1 MPVTYPNLKGHKIIL
16 ASKSPR
22 RQELM
27 KGLGIPFEVRTKDVN
42 EDFSEDLTAEEI
54 PLFLAQLK
62 ASAFKEDLSNKE
74 ILVTSD
80 TVVWL
85 GDRVFNKPQKRKE
98 AIEMITEL
106 EGRSHQVIT
115 AICLTSQSHQV
126 LVSETTKVKFGNVD
140 HQAIEW
146 YVDQYKPFD
155 KAGAYGI
162 QEWIGYVGIEK
173 IEGSFYN
180 VMGFPTRL
188 FYTELFKFIDL

>member
-1 MPVTYPNLKGHKIIL
+1 MSYLDLKGKKIVL

-27 KGLGIPFEVRTKDVN
+27 KGLGIPFEVRTKEVN
-42 EDFSEDLTAEEI
+42 EDFDPNLQGAEI
-54 PLFLAQLK
+54 PLYLAEKK
-62 ASAFKEDLSNKE
+62 ANAFKSDLSE
-74 ILVTSD
+74 GEVLVTSD

-85 GDRVFNKPQKRKE
+85 GDHVFNKPENAEE
-98 AIEMITEL
+98 AVAMITEL
-106 EGRSHQVIT
+106 SGRTHEVIT
-115 AICLTSQSHQV
+115 AVCLTSSEKKIV
-126 LVSETTKVKFGNVD
+126 VSETTKVHFAQVERE
-140 HQAIEW
+140 AIEW
-146 YVDQYKPFD
+146 YVSEFNPFD

-188 FYTELFKFIDL
+188 FYNELKKFIE

>member
-1 MPVTYPNLKGHKIIL
+1 VNYLDLKGNRIIL

-22 RQELM
+22 RHELM
-27 KGLGIPFEVRTKDVN
+27 KGLGIPFEVRTKEVN
-42 EDFSEDLTAEEI
+42 EDFDPALQGAEI
-54 PLFLAQLK
+54 PLFLAEKK
-62 ASAFKEDLSNKE
+62 ADAFKSDLTEDE

-85 GDRVFNKPQKRKE
+85 GNHVFNKPENVEE
-98 AIEMITEL
+98 AVAMITEL
-106 EGRSHQVIT
+106 SGRTHEVIT
-115 AICLTSQSHQV
+115 AFCLTSPEKQV
-126 LVSETTKVKFGNVD
+126 VVSETTKVHFGLVERE
-140 HQAIEW
+140 AIEW
-146 YVDQYKPFD
+146 YVSEFKPFD

-188 FYTELFKFIDL
+188 FYNELKKFIES

>member
-1 MPVTYPNLKGHKIIL
+1 
-16 ASKSPR
+16 
-22 RQELM
+22 M
-27 KGLGIPFEVRTKDVN
+27 KGLGIPFEVRTKEVD
-42 EDFSEDLTAEEI
+42 EDFSEDLRAEEI
-54 PLFLAQLK
+54 PFFLAQLK
-62 ASAFKEDLSNKE
+62 ANAFKEDLAEKE

-85 GDRVFNKPQKRKE
+85 GDRVFNKPQGREE

-106 EGRSHQVIT
+106 EGRSHEVIT
-115 AICLTSQSHQV
+115 AVCLTSRSHQA
-126 LVSETTKVKFGNVD
+126 LVSETTQVKFGTVD
-140 HQAIEW
+140 HEAIEW

-188 FYTELFKFIDL
+188 FYTELLKFIDL

>member
-1 MPVTYPNLKGHKIIL
+1 VSYLDLKGKKIVL

-27 KGLGIPFEVRTKDVN
+27 KGLGIPFEVRTKEVN
-42 EDFSEDLTAEEI
+42 EDFDPNLQGAEI
-54 PLFLAQLK
+54 PLYLAEKK
-62 ASAFKEDLSNKE
+62 ANAFKSDLSE
-74 ILVTSD
+74 GEVLVTSD

-85 GDRVFNKPQKRKE
+85 GDHVFNKPENAEE
-98 AIEMITEL
+98 AVAMITEL
-106 EGRSHQVIT
+106 SGRTHEVIT
-115 AICLTSQSHQV
+115 AVCLTSSEKKIV
-126 LVSETTKVKFGNVD
+126 VSETTKVHFAQVERE
-140 HQAIEW
+140 AIEW
-146 YVDQYKPFD
+146 YVSEFNPFD

-188 FYTELFKFIDL
+188 FYNELKKFIE

>member
-1 MPVTYPNLKGHKIIL
+1 MNYLDLKHHKIIL

-22 RQELM
+22 RHELM
-27 KGLGIPFEVRTKDVN
+27 KGLGIPFEVRTKEVN
-42 EDFSEDLTAEEI
+42 EDFDPELQGAEI
-54 PLFLAQLK
+54 PLYLAQKK
-62 ASAFKEDLSNKE
+62 ADAFKSDLKNDE

-85 GDRVFNKPQKRKE
+85 GNHVFNKPENVEE
-98 AIEMITEL
+98 AVAMITEL
-106 EGRSHQVIT
+106 EGRAHEVIT
-115 AICLTSQSHQV
+115 AVCLTSSEKQTV
-126 LVSETTKVKFGNVD
+126 VYETTKVHFGLVERE
-140 HQAIEW
+140 AIEW
-146 YVDQYKPFD
+146 YVSEFKPFD

-188 FYTELFKFIDL
+188 FYNELKKFIA

>member
-1 MPVTYPNLKGHKIIL
+1 VSYLDLKGKKIVL

-27 KGLGIPFEVRTKDVN
+27 KGLGIPFEVRTKEVN
-42 EDFSEDLTAEEI
+42 EDFDPNLQGAEI
-54 PLFLAQLK
+54 PLYLAEKK
-62 ASAFKEDLSNKE
+62 ANAFKSDLSE
-74 ILVTSD
+74 GEVLVTSD

-85 GDRVFNKPQKRKE
+85 GDHVFNKPENAEE
-98 AIEMITEL
+98 AVAMITEL
-106 EGRSHQVIT
+106 SGRTHEVIT
-115 AICLTSQSHQV
+115 AVCLTSSEKQIV
-126 LVSETTKVKFGNVD
+126 VSETTKVHFAQVERE
-140 HQAIEW
+140 AIEW
-146 YVDQYKPFD
+146 YVSEFNPFD

-188 FYTELFKFIDL
+188 FYNELKKFIE

>member
-1 MPVTYPNLKGHKIIL
+1 M

-22 RQELM
+22 RHELM
-27 KGLGIPFEVRTKDVN
+27 KGMGIPFEVRTKEVN
-42 EDFSEDLTAEEI
+42 EDFDPALQGAEI
-54 PLFLAQLK
+54 PLFLAEKK
-62 ASAFKEDLSNKE
+62 ANAFKSDLAKDE

-85 GDRVFNKPQKRKE
+85 GNHVFNKPENVEE
-98 AIEMITEL
+98 AVAMITEL
-106 EGRSHQVIT
+106 SGRTHEVIT
-115 AICLTSQSHQV
+115 AVCLTTSEKQV
-126 LVSETTKVKFGNVD
+126 VVSETTKVHFGLVE
-140 HQAIEW
+140 HEAIEW
-146 YVDQYKPFD
+146 YVSEFKPFD

-188 FYTELFKFIDL
+188 FYNELKKFIES